1 MNKIIASFAAIVL
14 LLSLAACSSSKLADI
29 YKEDEVSTRAKSVVD
44 TINTL
49 DYDAVVAVLRE
60 DLQSQITSE
69 SLKSAW
75 GPLLDEAGAFKEY
88 KTVVTY
94 GQKDK
99 ATEEDYAVCVLVCT
113 YENASRTFTISM
125 DKDLEIVGLYM
136 K

>member
-1 MNKIIASFAAIVL
+1 MKKFLISLTAFAL
-14 LLSLAACSSSKLADI
+14 LLSFAACSSSKLADI
-29 YKEDEVSTRAKSVVD
+29 YSEDEVVARAKGFVD
-44 TINTL
+44 IINTL
-49 DYDAVVAVLRE
+49 DYDAVVSDIRE
-60 DLQSQITSE
+60 DLQSQVTSE

-88 KTVVTY
+88 KTVVAY

-99 ATEEDYAVCVLVCT
+99 TTGEDYAVCVLVCK

-125 DKDLEIVGLYM
+125 DKNLEIVGLYM

>member
-1 MNKIIASFAAIVL
+1 MKKLMASFIAFAL
-14 LLSLAACSSSKLADI
+14 LFSLVACSSNKLADI
-29 YKEDEVSTRAKSVVD
+29 YNEDDVSARAKSVVE

-49 DYDAVVAVLRE
+49 DYDAIVAVLRE

-69 SLKSAW
+69 SLESAW

-99 ATEEDYAVCVLVCT
+99 TTDEDYAVCVLVCK

-125 DKDLEIVGLYM
+125 DKDLEVVGLYM

>member
-1 MNKIIASFAAIVL
+1 MKRIMTALIAFSL
-14 LLSLAACSSSKLADI
+14 LLSFAACSSSKLADI
-29 YKEDEVSTRAKSVVD
+29 YSQDEVIARAKDFVD

-49 DYDAVVAVLRE
+49 DYDAVVSGIRE
-60 DLQSQITSE
+60 DLQSQVTSE

-75 GPLLDEAGAFKEY
+75 GPLLDEAGAFEEY
-88 KTVVTY
+88 KTVVAY

-99 ATEEDYAVCVLVCT
+99 TTDEDYAVCVLVCT

-125 DKDLEIVGLYM
+125 DKNLEIVGLYM

>member
-1 MNKIIASFAAIVL
+1 MKKILTALIAFAL
-14 LLSLAACSSSKLADI
+14 LLSFAACSSSKLADI
-29 YKEDEVSTRAKSVVD
+29 YSEDEIVARAKSVVEV
-44 TINTL
+44 INTL
-49 DYDAVVAVLRE
+49 DYDSVVGVLRE
-60 DLQSQITSE
+60 DLQSQVTSE

-75 GPLLDEAGAFKEY
+75 GSLLDEAGAFEEY
-88 KTVVTY
+88 KTVVAY

-99 ATEEDYAVCVLVCT
+99 TTDEDYAVCVLVCK

>member
-1 MNKIIASFAAIVL
+1 MKKFLTSLIAFALILSF
-14 LLSLAACSSSKLADI
+14 AACSSNKLADI
-29 YKEDEVSTRAKSVVD
+29 YSEDEVITRAKGFVD

-49 DYDAVVAVLRE
+49 DYDAVVSGIRE
-60 DLQSQITSE
+60 DLQSQVTAE

-75 GPLLDEAGAFKEY
+75 DTQLTDAGAFEEY

-99 ATEEDYAVCVLVCT
+99 TTGENYAVCVLVCK
-113 YENASRTFTISM
+113 YENASLTFTISM
-125 DKDLEIVGLYM
+125 DKSLEIVGLYM